1 MYSQKFE
8 KRITVF
14 ASIIIIPSVFLVGCA
29 GGRVNQ
35 FKNFAEA
42 GIAYSDSIETLT
54 KQAGEAA
61 VDADSLILTT
71 MRKDLALEKRGQEI
85 VEHDDLLKE
94 RFALLGVLRRHAR
107 LLKSYF
113 VSLAALAD
121 SSAPSDIGASTGQ
134 MVSSIETL
142 GDQIRKSQKIS
153 SEADAQYAGGAAKMI
168 IAHFQNAALEQ
179 ELKKRCKTIE
189 KEIDL
194 QDAAFEAMAG
204 QIRTD
209 LQVVLNTQESDEV
222 VGPFEGSKEELPKD
236 WVKRRREILLS
247 NLSLGAIDAACD
259 AAKNLKIAFVALV
272 ENRFTMT
279 DYQALIKDIN
289 EIMDLIDKAQ
299 GKDKE

>member
-1 MYSQKFE
+1 MRSQKFE

-14 ASIIIIPSVFLVGCA
+14 ASIIILSVFLVGCA

-42 GIAYSDSIETLT
+42 GIAYSDSVATLT

-71 MRKDLALEKRGQEI
+71 MREGLAPEKRGQEVI
-85 VEHDDLLKE
+85 EHDDLLKE
-94 RFALLGVLRRHAR
+94 RFVILGVLRRHAQ

-121 SSAPSDIGASTGQ
+121 SNAPSDIGASTGQ

-142 GDQIRKSQKIS
+142 GNEIKKSQKIG
-153 SEADAQYAGGAAKMI
+153 SEADASYAGGAAKMI
-168 IAHFQNAALEQ
+168 VAHFQNAALER
-179 ELKKRCKTIE
+179 ELKKQGKTIE

-194 QDAAFEAMAG
+194 QKAAFEAMAE

-236 WVKRRREILLS
+236 WAKRRREILLS

-279 DYQALIKDIN
+279 DYQALIKDMN